1 MGRQWVCPGLSYSA
15 REMYDVWPG
24 VPYPLGA
31 TCHREGVNFALAS
44 HHATLVELCLFD
56 SENPEREIAR
66 LPLRDQTDHVF
77 HGYIPGLQAGAL
89 YGFRAHGPWAPH
101 QGHRF
106 NPHKL
111 VVDPYARAFAGKP
124 DWSAP
129 LVGHHGNVNTLDV
142 RDSAAGAPRSV
153 VVADDFD
160 WQGDERPQIIWRRA
174 VIYEAHVKGLT
185 QLHPEVPEALRGTY
199 AGLAHPAVIK
209 HLVELGVTSVEL
221 LPVHECAPEGFLQ
234 ERGLT
239 NYWGYNTLGFFAPDQ
254 RFSASGNRG
263 GQTREFKEMVRSLHA
278 AGLEVILD
286 VVYNH
291 SCEGSEQGPTLS
303 FRGIDNATYYWLDGK
318 DRALSRDF
326 TGCGNSLATHRP
338 LVLKLLLDSLR
349 YWVREMHVDGF
360 RFDLATTLARG
371 PHGEFDPHSS
381 FFAAL
386 FQDPVLSRV
395 KLIAEPWDVGPHGY
409 RLGNFPM
416 PFAEWNDRYRSTVRR
431 FWRGDH
437 GQLAELGSRLSG
449 SSDFFKLSGR
459 RPGASIN
466 YVTCHDGF
474 TLADLVSYERKHN
487 EANREENRD
496 GADENQSSNGGVE
509 GETENAEIIA
519 ARDRT
524 AKNLLASLFL
534 SVGTPMLLAGDEF
547 GRTQRGNNNAYCQ
560 DNELSWVDWSHT
572 PRQQALLAFTQKLIK
587 LRLSQPVLQR
597 RSFFLGES
605 LDDSRFRDLVWFHPA
620 GHELG
625 HDDWRDPQ
633 LQCFGMFLGG
643 DAITSRD
650 PTGHRLTGDT
660 LLVYLNAGL
669 SPVPVVLPPASW
681 GVGWELLLA
690 TDEGAGQPV
699 TGAGQTLQV
708 PARSVAVFH
717 LQQVDVTP

>member
-1 MGRQWVCPGLSYSA
+1 MSG
-15 REMYDVWPG
+15 YDVWPG

-31 TCHREGVNFALAS
+31 TCHREGVNFAIAS
-44 HHATLVELCLFD
+44 HHATAVELCLFD
-56 SENPEREIAR
+56 PEDPQRELAR

-77 HGYIPGLQAGAL
+77 HGYLPGLRAGAL
-89 YGFRAHGPWAPH
+89 YGFRVHGPWTPSH
-101 QGHRF
+101 GHRF

-111 VVDPYARAFAGKP
+111 VVDPYARAFSGKP
-124 DWSAP
+124 DWSQP
-129 LVGHHGNVNTLDV
+129 LLGHQKGAVDRLDA
-142 RDSAAGAPRSV
+142 RDSAAGVPRCV

-160 WQGDERPQIIWRRA
+160 WRGDERPQILWRKA

-185 QLHPEVPEALRGTY
+185 QLHPEVPEPLRGTY

-221 LPVHECAPEGFLQ
+221 LPVHECAPEGFLE

-254 RFSASGNRG
+254 RFSASGSRG
-263 GQTREFKEMVRSLHA
+263 GQVREFKEMVRSLHA

-291 SCEGSEQGPTLS
+291 AAEGSEQGPTLS
-303 FRGIDNATYYWLDGK
+303 FRGIDNATYYWL
-318 DRALSRDF
+318 APSNPSVTRDF
-326 TGCGNSLATHRP
+326 TGCGNSLATHRS
-338 LVLKLLLDSLR
+338 LVLKLMLDSLR
-349 YWVREMHVDGF
+349 YWVCEMHVDGF

-371 PHGEFDPHSS
+371 PSGDFDPHSS

-386 FQDPVLSRV
+386 YQDPVLSRV
-395 KLIAEPWDVGPHGY
+395 KLIAEPWDVGPFGY

-416 PFAEWNDRYRSTVRR
+416 PFAEWNDHYRSTLRR

-466 YVTCHDGF
+466 FVACHDGF

-496 GADENQSSNGGVE
+496 GADENQSSNHGVE
-509 GETENAEIIA
+509 GSTEDPNILAS
-519 ARDRT
+519 RDRT
-524 AKNLLASLFL
+524 TRNLLASLFL

-560 DNELSWVDWSHT
+560 DNEISWVDWNRS
-572 PRQQALLAFTQKLIK
+572 PRQEALLAFTQKLIK

-597 RSFFLGES
+597 RGFFRGES

-625 HDDWRDPQ
+625 PEDWRNPQ

-643 DAITSRD
+643 DAIISRD

-660 LLVYLNAGL
+660 LLIYLNAGRA
-669 SPVPVVLPPASW
+669 SSPVVLPPASW
-681 GVGWELLLA
+681 GEGWEHLLA
-690 TDEGAGQPV
+690 TAEDLEADQV
-699 TGAGQTLQV
+699 TGAGRTLQV
-708 PARSVAVFH
+708 PARSVLVLRLRQGEASA
-717 LQQVDVTP
+717 

>member
-1 MGRQWVCPGLSYSA
+1 MSF
-15 REMYDVWPG
+15 DVWPG

-44 HHATLVELCLFD
+44 HHATAVELCLFD
-56 SENPEREIAR
+56 PEHPDRELAR

-77 HGYIPGLQAGAL
+77 HGYIPGLKEGAL
-89 YGFRAHGPWAPH
+89 YGFRVHGAWAPRE
-101 QGHRF
+101 GHRF

-111 VVDPYARAFAGKP
+111 VIDPYARAFLGKP

-129 LVGHHGNVNTLDV
+129 IVGYRGHANTLDA
-142 RDSAAGAPRSV
+142 RDSAGGAPRSV
-153 VVADDFD
+153 VVDDAFD
-160 WQGDERPQIIWRRA
+160 WQDDQRPQIIWRRA
-174 VIYEAHVKGLT
+174 VFYEAHVKGLT
-185 QLHPEVPEALRGTY
+185 QLHPEVPEHQRGTY
-199 AGLAHPAVIK
+199 AGLAHPAVLK
-209 HLVELGVTSVEL
+209 HLLELGVTSVEL
-221 LPVHECAPEGFLQ
+221 LPVHESAPEGFLQ

-254 RFSASGNRG
+254 RFSSSGKRG
-263 GQTREFKEMVRSLHA
+263 EQVREFKQMVRSLHA

-291 SCEGSEQGPTLS
+291 SCEGNELGPTLS
-303 FRGIDNATYYWLDGK
+303 FRGIDNATYYWLEDQ
-318 DRALSRDF
+318 DRSQSRDF
-326 TGCGNSLATHRP
+326 TGCGNSLATHRS
-338 LVLKLLLDSLR
+338 LVLKLVLDSLR

-371 PHGEFDPHSS
+371 PDGEFDPHSS
-381 FFAAL
+381 FFSAL
-386 FQDPVLSRV
+386 YQDPVLSRV

-416 PFAEWNDRYRSTVRR
+416 PFAEWNDRYRSTLRR

-466 YVTCHDGF
+466 YIACHDGF

-496 GADENQSSNGGVE
+496 GADENQSSNGGEE
-509 GETENAEIIA
+509 GETEDPTILAS
-519 ARDRT
+519 RDRT

-534 SVGTPMLLAGDEF
+534 SVGTPMLLAGDEM

-560 DNELSWVDWSHT
+560 DSELSWVNWKRS
-572 PRQQALLAFTQKLIK
+572 PRQEALLRFTKELVK

-597 RSFFLGES
+597 RGFFLGES

-625 HDDWRDPQ
+625 HEDWRNHA

-660 LLVYLNAGL
+660 LLIYLNAGRA
-669 SPVPVVLPPASW
+669 PAPVVLPPEAW
-681 GVGWELLLA
+681 GEGWEPLLSTA
-690 TDEGAGQPV
+690 PEGSGTTTFA
-699 TGAGQTLQV
+699 AGQTLPV
-708 PARSVAVFH
+708 PQHSVLVLRLRHA
-717 LQQVDVTP
+717 DSAGD